1 MIMNKIVLKTDD
13 IESLKNLIT
22 LCPDTFSSIPIK
34 FIKENGESYVSV
46 EAIDINGDTVFSGKI
61 TVNDL
66 VSLEDN
72 NGLVI
77 RLPLNKALVNNI
89 FNSKFEELIVTKNK
103 ISAVSSN
110 KKLNMALLSIS
121 ENDIFEFPYT
131 NKELYELAM
140 VENDVK
146 DSKSVI
152 FDIEFEQL
160 KEIINMISALS
171 ELEILEF
178 KEKNGKLIIV
188 GNDVVGN
195 EFQYTFDVDVDPGF
209 SGKYDTNLIK
219 ILNKILRYKG
229 KDTVNMLISDLL
241 VGVTL
246 YDDKST
252 ITLAVT
258 ARRD

>member
-178 KEKNGKLIIV
+178 KESNGKLVIV
-188 GNDVVGN
+188 GNDVIGN
-195 EFQYTFDVDVDPGF
+195 EFQYTFDVHVDPGF

>member
-1 MIMNKIVLKTDD
+1 MNKIVLKTDD